1 MDEEKN
7 EEVQQNVQ
15 QEVTGNKKSKKGLII
30 AIVVV
35 LLVAIIA
42 GAVWFAVTQIDSK
55 DNDGKEKDD
64 GKSMTDKDNKD
75 KTDDSK
81 KTSNNEGL
89 FDFINDIQIA
99 DSAKIEL
106 EITGEMTSSDNSE
119 EMKTIKEILN
129 ALKIKATIEEDNK
142 NEVLIGKVA
151 ADYNGKNAITAEG
164 IIQDGKVY
172 AYLEGL
178 FSKYI
183 EIPESEL
190 GGLDISSIFSA
201 PIDKNVLM
209 DVAEVLNKNIGEAKF
224 DVSDDEVEALGK
236 KLDVEK
242 STLKMTSSEVADILE
257 EIIDI
262 VAEKADSATKDTL
275 DDLSYELSH
284 MDDSIEFTLDIYRDG
299 SEIVK
304 VDITAINTD
313 LDELIIISAV
323 KTDSSTWEYTLGYN
337 ENGTKASGAK
347 EILVVTVDGDLK
359 SGEITLQIS
368 EDGES
373 VKLNIAYKYEAN
385 ANVSKKS
392 ISNSVKADDLSNDD
406 AQEILEN
413 IQKNELLYS
422 VMEML
427 FTL

>member
-7 EEVQQNVQ
+7 EEIQ
-15 QEVTGNKKSKKGLII
+15 QEVTGKKKSSKGLII
-30 AIVVV
+30 AIVAI

-55 DNDGKEKDD
+55 DGDGKEKDD
-64 GKSMTDKDNKD
+64 GKTMTDKNNKNES
-75 KTDDSK
+75 DDSK

-89 FDFINDIQIA
+89 FDFINNIQIA
-99 DSAKIEL
+99 NSAKIEL

-119 EMKTIKEILN
+119 EMKAVKELLK

-172 AYLEGL
+172 AYLDGL

-183 EIPESEL
+183 EIPESSL
-190 GGLDISSIFSA
+190 GGLDLSSMFKA

-209 DVAEVLNKNIGEAKF
+209 DVAEVLNKKIGEAKF

-242 STLKMTSSEVADILE
+242 STLKMTSSEVADILG

-262 VAEKADSATKDTL
+262 IAEKADSKTKEAL
-275 DDLSYELSH
+275 DDLSYELIY
-284 MDDSIEFTLDIYRDG
+284 MDDSIEFTLDIYKNG

-304 VDITAINTD
+304 TDITAVNTD

-323 KTDSSTWEYTLGYN
+323 KVDSRTWEYTLGYN
-337 ENGTKASGAK
+337 ENGSKVSGAK
-347 EILVVTVDGDLK
+347 EILVVTVDGDMK
-359 SGEITLQIS
+359 SGTITLKVNS
-368 EDGES
+368 DD
-373 VKLNIAYKYEAN
+373 VVAKLNIEYKYEAN

-392 ISNSVKADDLSNDD
+392 ISNSVKADDLSNEDT
-406 AQEILEN
+406 QEILEN

-422 VMEML
+422 LIQMAM
-427 FTL
+427 

>member
-30 AIVVV
+30 ALVVII
-35 LLVAIIA
+35 LVAIIA
-42 GAVWFAVTQIDSK
+42 GVVWFAVTQIDSK
-55 DNDGKEKDD
+55 DSDDKEKDD

-81 KTSNNEGL
+81 KSSNNEGL
-89 FDFINDIQIA
+89 FDFINDIKIA
-99 DSAKIEL
+99 DSAKIDL
-106 EITGEMTSSDNSE
+106 EITGEMTSSNSSV
-119 EMKTIKEILN
+119 KEISDLLK

-142 NEVLIGKVA
+142 NEVLIGKIA

-164 IIQDGKVY
+164 IIQNGKVY
-172 AYLEGL
+172 AYLDGL

-190 GGLDISSIFSA
+190 DGLDLSSIFNT
-201 PIDKNVLM
+201 PVDKNVLM

-242 STLKMTSSEVADILE
+242 STLKMTSKEIADILT

-262 VAEKADSATKDTL
+262 IGEKADSEMKDEL
-275 DDLSYELSH
+275 DDLSYEISH
-284 MDDSIEFTLDIYRDG
+284 MNDAIELTLDIYRDG
-299 SEIVK
+299 SDIVK
-304 VDITAINTD
+304 VDITAVETD

-323 KTDSSTWEYTLGYN
+323 KTDSTTWEYTLGYN
-337 ENGTKASGAK
+337 ENGSSVSGAN
-347 EILVVTVDGDLK
+347 EMLVITVDGDTK
-359 SGEITLQIS
+359 SGTIELKLNADGVTL
-368 EDGES
+368 
-373 VKLNIAYKYEAN
+373 KLNIDYTYEAN

-392 ISNSVKADDLSNDD
+392 ISNSVALDNITTEDT
-406 AQEILEN
+406 QEILEN
-413 IQKNELLYS
+413 IQKNEILYS
-422 VMEML
+422 LIQMAM
-427 FTL
+427 